1 MIEFLQHTPAEQR
14 QAFLLTAQKKHLPE
28 PSIEKDWWVTQ
39 ILNIV
44 FSLFSKRAKIAVSPQ
59 PDGLL
64 MLHIF
69 IRFFAYIQIFHYLCS
84 RNLTFTSH
92 SFLFMWKN

>member
-39 ILNIV
+39 ILNLV
-44 FSLFSKRAKIAVSPQ
+44 FSLPIADQLVFKGGTS
-59 PDGLL
+59 LVT
-64 MLHIF
+64 MLN
-69 IRFFAYIQIFHYLCS
+69 RS
-84 RNLTFTSH
+84 
-92 SFLFMWKN
+92 